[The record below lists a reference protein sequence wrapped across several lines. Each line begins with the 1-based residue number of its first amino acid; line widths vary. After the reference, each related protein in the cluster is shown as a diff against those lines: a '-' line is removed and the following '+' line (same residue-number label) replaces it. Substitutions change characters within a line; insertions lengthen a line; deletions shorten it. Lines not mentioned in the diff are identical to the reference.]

1 MLLVHTSICML
12 FGYYFKRVIKFVIAL
27 GCVVKLGKA
36 MFQLFVDEMSFLAN
50 FSCFQPHNIRML
62 YLFVRV
68 IETFPIT
75 AEEDL
80 WFRNH
85 CLTKVLPIYEACLY
99 AR

>member
-1 MLLVHTSICML
+1 ML

-62 YLFVRV
+62 YLFVR
-68 IETFPIT
+68 
-75 AEEDL
+75 D
-80 WFRNH
+80 RNFSDH
-85 CLTKVLPIYEACLY
+85 GRRRFMVSKSLLNKSTPNL
-99 AR
+99 